1 MSVLVYIPAILIG
14 RALGLPAEIVID
26 GLLFVAVAISL
37 TIVSALLM
45 NSSSVLGRVQRWP
58 FLILAAAVLTIL
70 PGQAF
75 GQREHIAVVE
85 LLPALAILAMRI
97 NRERPAAWAV
107 AIAGLG
113 LGLALSFKP
122 YFAIAVLFWVGLL
135 AIHMRCWRVILA
147 PNILSQPRSSVSMA
161 FAPCC
166 CSRNILLQ
174 WIARSADDR
183 TAGWLRLA
191 RT

>member
-1 MSVLVYIPAILIG
+1 
-14 RALGLPAEIVID
+14 
-26 GLLFVAVAISL
+26 
-37 TIVSALLM
+37 M

-58 FLILAAAVLTIL
+58 FLILAAAALTIL
-70 PGQAF
+70 PRQAF

-85 LLPALAILAMRI
+85 LLPALAVLAMRI

-107 AIAGLG
+107 AIAGRG

-147 PNILSQPRSSVSMA
+147 PEHFVAAAVVGLNGV
-161 FAPCC
+161 CT
-166 CSRNILLQ
+166 LLLFPEYFIGVGPIVRDVYLPIGLPAARMIEKPVVPL
-174 WIARSADDR
+174 WGIALIAAMLLKRRVIDPPS
-183 TAGWLRLA
+183 
-191 RT
+191 